1 MSSQNPARE
10 AEITRGREIPP
21 HIICPSYREEVNG
34 NYKIFTDDP
43 AIGITGRIFHFDVP
57 LAPVK
62 LTPRSHDILN
72 KLKPRGATYINLL
85 CAEYVAFRYERFK
98 GKNRDVGVLL
108 QLPRNRAKKA
118 LDMVKDKDGEAKAK
132 KMQNE
137 HLKALVIRLR
147 GKEEQYLEAVRASW
161 LHHDHGNFEYKVQY
175 YKDLG
180 VLMQLESEQSREIL
194 RVLLEM
200 VLEMKI
206 VKRKD
211 WDNFG
216 VEFVWRI
223 IYDVE
228 APVEAVGPHVEYMP
242 AQPRLETNKK
252 RKTPSDDDHEE
263 RQPRPKKA
271 TRGGYVPS
279 AGEWK
284 CSKCDWWSNLEF
296 CNRKDRHG
304 QSVCIGRRSGT

>member
-1 MSSQNPARE
+1 MPAQNPARE
-10 AEITRGREIPP
+10 AEITRGCEIPP

-43 AIGITGRIFHFDVP
+43 TIGITGRIFHFDVP

-72 KLKPRGATYINLL
+72 KLKARGATYINLL

-108 QLPRNRAKKA
+108 QLPRNRAKRA
-118 LDMVKDKDGEAKAK
+118 LDMAKDKDGEAKAK

-137 HLKALVIRLR
+137 HLKALVIRLS
-147 GKEEQYLEAVRASW
+147 GKGEQYLEAVKASW
-161 LHHDHGNFEYKVQY
+161 LHHDHGNFEHKLQY

-180 VLMQLESEQSREIL
+180 VLMQLENEQSREIL

-200 VLEMKI
+200 VLEGKI
-206 VKRKD
+206 GKKKD

-223 IYDVE
+223 IYDIE
-228 APVEAVGPHVEYMP
+228 EPVETFGQHVQHMP
-242 AQPRLETNKK
+242 APPRLEPNKK
-252 RKTPSDDDHEE
+252 RKAPYDDDQEE
-263 RQPRPKKA
+263 IRPGPKKA
-271 TRGGYVPS
+271 RKGGYIPS

-284 CSKCDWWSNLEF
+284 CSKC
-296 CNRKDRHG
+296 G
-304 QSVCIGRRSGT
+304 